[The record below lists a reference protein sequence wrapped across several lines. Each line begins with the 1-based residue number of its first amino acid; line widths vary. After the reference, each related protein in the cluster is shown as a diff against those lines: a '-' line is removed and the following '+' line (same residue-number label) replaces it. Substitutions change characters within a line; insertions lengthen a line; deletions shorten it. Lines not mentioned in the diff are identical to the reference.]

1 MNKDTRKNV
10 ENIISELNCINQ
22 IISNFNFDILD
33 DIIFELEDI
42 KEDEDYKYN
51 NLNESLQQTENAN
64 NMQRA
69 VEKLEESIYNIEEFK
84 SSVIEYNIEN
94 IIMNLQDRKS
104 VV

>member
-1 MNKDTRKNV
+1 MNKDNRKNV

-22 IISNFNFDILD
+22 IISNFKFDILD

-69 VEKLEESIYNIEEFK
+69 VEKLEESIDNIEEFK

-94 IIMNLQDRKS
+94 IIMNLQHII
-104 VV
+104 

>member
-94 IIMNLQDRKS
+94 IIMNLQNII
-104 VV
+104 

>member
-22 IISNFNFDILD
+22 IISNFNFDI
-33 DIIFELEDI
+33 
-42 KEDEDYKYN
+42 
-51 NLNESLQQTENAN
+51 LQQTENAN

-94 IIMNLQDRKS
+94 IIMNLQNII
-104 VV
+104 

>member
-42 KEDEDYKYN
+42 KEDEDDKYN
-51 NLNESLQQTENAN
+51 KLNESLQQTENAN

-69 VEKLEESIYNIEEFK
+69 VEKLEESIDNIEEFK

-94 IIMNLQDRKS
+94 IIMNLQNII
-104 VV
+104 

>member
-1 MNKDTRKNV
+1 MNKDNRKNV

-69 VEKLEESIYNIEEFK
+69 VEKLEESIDNIEEFK

-94 IIMNLQDRKS
+94 IIMNLQNII
-104 VV
+104 

>member
-1 MNKDTRKNV
+1 MNKDNRKNV

-94 IIMNLQDRKS
+94 IIMNLQNII
-104 VV
+104 

>member
-51 NLNESLQQTENAN
+51 NLNESLQQTEKAN

-94 IIMNLQDRKS
+94 IIMNLQNII
-104 VV
+104 

>member
-84 SSVIEYNIEN
+84 SSVIEYNIDN
-94 IIMNLQDRKS
+94 IIMNLQNII
-104 VV
+104 

>member
-22 IISNFNFDILD
+22 IISNFNFDILE

-51 NLNESLQQTENAN
+51 NLNESLQQTESAN

-69 VEKLEESIYNIEEFK
+69 VEKLEESIDNIEEFK

-94 IIMNLQDRKS
+94 IIMNLQNII
-104 VV
+104 